1 MEILTKRF
9 RLTYGSLF
17 MRLGDKSKYVVMGEN
32 KMVCKVLQGII
43 PIDKLLTEV
52 ERDMLEA
59 FKLTEIMKN
68 PDEIYIYITK
78 EDFQH

>member
-1 MEILTKRF
+1 MVLIYETRE
-9 RLTYGSLF
+9 
-17 MRLGDKSKYVVMGEN
+17 KSKCGLLGGK

-59 FKLTEIMKN
+59 FKLTEIMKKPN
-68 PDEIYIYITK
+68 EIYI
-78 EDFQH
+78 